1 MTASHK
7 DTIMNS
13 LPVHQSLDTKVLL
26 ALFVYNF
33 NVTFKY

>member
-26 ALFVYNF
+26 ALIVYNSIVF
-33 NVTFKY
+33 LK